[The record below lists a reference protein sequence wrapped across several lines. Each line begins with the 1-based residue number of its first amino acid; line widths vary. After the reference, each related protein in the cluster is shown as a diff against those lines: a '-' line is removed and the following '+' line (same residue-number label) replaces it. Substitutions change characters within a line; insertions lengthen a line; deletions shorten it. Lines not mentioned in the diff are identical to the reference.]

1 VVVTVLQ
8 LSIAVLVLS
17 GSIGLVLSNPTMD
30 EYLLFVE
37 TELGKAMDRSD
48 QGHSTGEQ
56 TMLKSIF
63 RSHSHELINT
73 AVRPHTVRCNWGL
86 MSLFETSV
94 LDSRIV
100 VLGVAGYFIPLK
112 GIEEG
117 IVRLGRLA
125 F

>member
-1 VVVTVLQ
+1 MTVLQ
-8 LSIAVLVLS
+8 LSIVVMVLGV
-17 GSIGLVLSNPTMD
+17 SIGLALSNPTMD
-30 EYLLFVE
+30 DYLLFVE

-48 QGHSTGEQ
+48 QSQSTREQ

-63 RSHSHELINT
+63 RSHSHELMNT
-73 AVRPHTVRCNWGL
+73 AVRPHTVRRNWGL
-86 MSLFETSV
+86 MSVYETTV

-100 VLGVAGYFIPLK
+100 VLGVAKYFIPLK
-112 GIEEG
+112 GIDEA